1 MSQKSH
7 LVMGSCRS
15 ARQKGITLIVVVV
28 FVLLSMLLALWA
40 SRTAMY
46 SELVVGNDVDY
57 QRAYEAAQALV
68 LDAEMDI
75 RGKRA
80 DGKACALA
88 LPSGASNDVCRRGTT
103 TKIPVETA
111 DLPAFLA
118 MLSSKP
124 ARCVDGLC
132 AKRVGRQDFWNT
144 TATVPSSMQTGE
156 KRLSELAANGIG
168 ARYGQYTGAQIG
180 DTSSPANPILQD
192 RSAATT
198 GGWYWVEVL
207 PYVDSKAGLITNAAS
222 NQLELTG
229 LAPHAVF
236 RITAI
241 AYGRKPGTLVVL
253 EESYA
258 RPMEKD

>member
-1 MSQKSH
+1 M
-7 LVMGSCRS
+7 
-15 ARQKGITLIVVVV
+15 VVIV

-40 SRTAMY
+40 SRTALY

-75 RGKRA
+75 RGHRP
-80 DGKACALA
+80 DGKACALG
-88 LPSGASNDVCRRGTT
+88 LPSGSPNAVCRRGST

-118 MLSSKP
+118 MLNNEP
-124 ARCVDGLC
+124 VRCVDGLC

-144 TATVPSSMQTGE
+144 TATVPSNMQSGE
-156 KRLSELAANGIG
+156 KRLSELAATGIG

-180 DTSSPANPILQD
+180 DTNSPANPILQD
-192 RSAATT
+192 RSAATA
-198 GGWYWVEVL
+198 GGWYWIEVL

-241 AYGRKPGTLVVL
+241 AYGRKPGTVVVL

>member
-1 MSQKSH
+1 MRHKWQ
-7 LVMGSCRS
+7 LGLGRIRTVG
-15 ARQKGITLIVVVV
+15 QKGVTLIVVVV

-88 LPSGASNDVCRRGTT
+88 LPSGATNDVCRRGST

-118 MLSSKP
+118 TLSSKP
-124 ARCVDGLC
+124 ARCADGLC

-144 TATVPSSMQTGE
+144 TATMPSSMNAGE
-156 KRLSELAANGIG
+156 KRLSDLAADGIG

-180 DTSSPANPILQD
+180 DTNLPANPILQD
-192 RSAATT
+192 RSAATA
-198 GGWYWVEVL
+198 GGWYWIEVL

-222 NQLELTG
+222 NQLEMTG

-253 EESYA
+253 EESFA